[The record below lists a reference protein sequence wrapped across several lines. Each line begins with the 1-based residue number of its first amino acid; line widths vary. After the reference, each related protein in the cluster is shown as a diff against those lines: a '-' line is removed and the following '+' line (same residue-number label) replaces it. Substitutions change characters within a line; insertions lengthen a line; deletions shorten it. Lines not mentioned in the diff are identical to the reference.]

1 MTEAVGRPRI
11 LCVDDEPHVLEG
23 LALHLRRRYEVET
36 AAGGEAGLAA
46 IARDGDP
53 AVVVSDMRM
62 PGMDGAT
69 FLGAVRRSS
78 PNTVRMLLTGQ
89 ADLESAIAAVN
100 EGQIFRFL
108 TKPCPPPA
116 LLAAVAAAV
125 EQHRLITS
133 ERVLL
138 EQTLHGSI
146 QTLADVLSMTSPLLF
161 GRATRIKTLVS
172 EMAERLGIQERWQV
186 EVAAML
192 SQLGCVALP
201 HDVAEK
207 VYYGKPLS
215 EKEQAMVAR
224 VPETTE
230 QLLGHIPRLEVVR
243 GMLNHFSRSGHAFEV
258 SDDPTEQLMRRGV
271 QMLRVALDFDA
282 LETSGLPPVM
292 AMVKLR
298 ESAAKY
304 DDDVLAALYQL
315 CGNDR
320 AGLEVTQIPTEK
332 LRVGSVLAEDLALET
347 GSLLVAR
354 GYTVTAGF
362 IERLRNFRPG
372 TVKEHVLVFLPKDEA
387 KQKVTVKARAS

>member
-1 MTEAVGRPRI
+1 MSETMGRPKL
-11 LCVDDEPHVLEG
+11 LCVDDDPQVLEG
-23 LALHLRRRYEVET
+23 LALHLRRRFEVDT
-36 AAGGEAGLAA
+36 AVGGVAGLAA
-46 IARDGDP
+46 IARDGAP
-53 AVVVSDMRM
+53 AVVISDMRM
-62 PGMDGAT
+62 PGMDGAA
-69 FLGAVRRSS
+69 FLSQVRHTA
-78 PNTVRMLLTGQ
+78 PDTVRMLLTGQ
-89 ADLESAIAAVN
+89 ADVDSAIAAVN

-116 LLAAVAAAV
+116 LLAAVTAAI
-125 EQHRLITS
+125 EQHRLITA

-146 QTLADVLSMTSPLLF
+146 QTLADVLSITNPLLF

-172 EMAERLGIQERWQV
+172 EMAERMGLHERWQV

-230 QLLGHIPRLEVVR
+230 QLLAHIPRLDVVR
-243 GMLNHFSRSGHAFEV
+243 GILNHFARTGHVFEA
-258 SDDPTEQLMRRGV
+258 SDDPAELLMRRGV

-298 ESAAKY
+298 ECSAKY
-304 DDDVLAALYQL
+304 DDDVLSALFQL

-320 AGLEVTQIPTEK
+320 AGLEVIQIPTET
-332 LRVGSVLAEDLALET
+332 LRVGLVLAEDLVLET
-347 GSLLVAR
+347 GSMLVAR

-372 TVKEHVLVFLPKDEA
+372 TVKEHVLVFLPKDLE
-387 KQKVTVKARAS
+387 KDKVKARAS